1 MDDLE
6 KCMEYIEKLASEL
19 NVKVEI
25 IKKYECVLE
34 NDLSIHCDDIE
45 HANPFYKIL
54 TIRLKHG
61 GGEYTYI
68 LLFHPT
74 IKPKFEVEVAT
85 SNPINS
91 FIDRL
96 MKHMDCGKPL
106 VFLIDSSS
114 SFKG

>member
-1 MDDLE
+1 MDGLE
-6 KCMEYIEKLASEL
+6 KCIEYIEKLTSEL
-19 NVKVEI
+19 NIEVENI
-25 IKKYECVLE
+25 RKYDCVLE
-34 NDLSIHCDDIE
+34 NDLSIHCDSSE
-45 HANPFYKIL
+45 HTNPFYRIL

-61 GGEYTYI
+61 DEEYTYI

-74 IKPKFEVEVAT
+74 IKPKFEVDVDT
-85 SNPINS
+85 SDPPDS

-114 SFKG
+114 NFRG